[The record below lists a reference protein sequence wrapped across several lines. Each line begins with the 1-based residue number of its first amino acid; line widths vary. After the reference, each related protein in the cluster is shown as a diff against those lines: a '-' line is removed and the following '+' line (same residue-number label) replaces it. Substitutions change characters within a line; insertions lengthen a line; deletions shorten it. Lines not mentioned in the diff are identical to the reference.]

1 MNIFEMFLNLEP
13 VMQACIAVAI
23 VLLIMGL
30 IKKVL
35 WMCVVPIIVFVAMFV
50 LQPKF
55 LEPAKE
61 FVIEKTGGAVDK
73 VDGNYEDFLEENK

>member
-13 VMQACIAVAI
+13 TMQACVAVAI
-23 VLLIMGL
+23 VLLVMGL

-35 WMCVVPIIVFVAMFV
+35 WMCVIPIILFAALFV

-55 LEPAKE
+55 LEPAKD
-61 FVIEKTGGAVDK
+61 FVVEKTGGAVDQI
-73 VDGNYEDFLEENK
+73 DGNYEDILEENK